1 MRINKFLVISSLFLG
16 LFVACD
22 KNELDV
28 KNPNVP
34 TPASAA
40 TEPGIQALAQ
50 GAIYRTG
57 FLLSTVSTENNSKFY
72 DGVYGHF
79 WSGVIGFH
87 EMLGDN
93 IGIEAANAFLNQLA
107 CPDAV
112 ILDDGT
118 TALNPN
124 SPKTQ
129 YELLRGINSNSNQG
143 ANPGFHEWYYMYAL
157 NNGANTILD
166 VVKNVK
172 FGNGGD
178 VKTKTYQAWAYFWKG
193 FAYSRIGSMYYAG
206 LINNAVG
213 TTNANYVTKE
223 QIIAEANANFDKAAA
238 LLGGLAAGGDYD
250 AIVGALIPSFCQ
262 SGKGGVLTPAEW
274 VRNINTMKARNI
286 LANTPVASMTPAQ
299 WGSIASLTANGVK
312 ATDKVFTGRSNE
324 ANDIWSTTGGT
335 VAAKATNAKPGGAG
349 YKTSERLIQDFKTGD
364 KRLANNFGTGTA
376 WIGNA
381 DRGNAFNTRYTVLS
395 GGTGIAGTVTL
406 SNITTAGAA
415 EIYLAG
421 TYEENALMAAEAK
434 IYTNDI
440 AGAMPLIDAVRTAQ
454 GAGLAAT
461 STTLSL
467 VDAKEELRRERRSAL
482 VFRGLA
488 FYDARRWGIIDKG
501 GPGRTNC
508 VVINSKGVVST
519 KATIKYNYLDYWDV
533 PDNELAYN
541 PAAAGSAAVV
551 NPKK

>member
-50 GAIYRTG
+50 GAIYRNG

-124 SPKTQ
+124 SPNTQ
-129 YELLRGINSNSNQG
+129 YALLRGINSNSNQG

-172 FGNGGD
+172 FGTGGD

-286 LANTPVASMTPAQ
+286 LANTPVASMTAAQ

-324 ANDIWSTTGGT
+324 ANDIWSTTNGT

-508 VVINSKGVVST
+508 VVVDKGGKVNT

>member
-40 TEPGIQALAQ
+40 TEPGVQALAQ

-57 FLLSTVSTENNSKFY
+57 FLLSTDPKENNNKFY

-93 IGIEAANAFLNQLA
+93 IGIEAANAFLNQLS

-112 ILDDGT
+112 ILDDGS

-129 YELLRGINSNSNQG
+129 YELIRGINSNNNQG
-143 ANPGFHEWYYMYAL
+143 SNPLFHEWYYMYAL

-172 FGNGGD
+172 FGTGAD

-193 FAYSRIGSMYYAG
+193 FAYSHIGSMYYAG
-206 LINNAVG
+206 LINNTVG

-223 QIIAEANANFDKAAA
+223 QIIAESNANFDKAAA
-238 LLGGLAAGGDYD
+238 LLGGLSAGGDYD
-250 AIVGALIPSFCQ
+250 GIIGALIPSFCQ
-262 SGKGGVLTPAEW
+262 SGKGGILSPAEW

-286 LANTPVASMTPAQ
+286 LANTPVASMTSAQ
-299 WGSIASLTANGVK
+299 WGQIATLTAAGVK
-312 ATDKVFTGRSNE
+312 STDKVFTGRSNE
-324 ANDIWSTTGGT
+324 AGDIWSTTAGT
-335 VAAKATNAKPGGAG
+335 VAARATNPKPGGAG

-376 WIGNA
+376 WIGNS

-406 SNITTAGAA
+406 SNITVAGAA

-421 TYEENALMAAEAK
+421 TYEENALMQAEAK

-440 AGAMPLIDAVRTAQ
+440 AGAMPIIDAVRTFQ

-461 STTLSL
+461 STTLTAA
-467 VDAKEELRRERRSAL
+467 DAKEELRKERRSAL
-482 VFRGLA
+482 VFRGVA
-488 FYDARRWGIIDKG
+488 FYDARRWGIIEKG
-501 GPGRTNC
+501 GPGRTGC
-508 VVINSKGVVST
+508 VVVDKTGKVNT

-541 PAAAGSAAVV
+541 QPAAGSAAVV

>member
-1 MRINKFLVISSLFLG
+1 MRINKFLIISALFLG

-57 FLLSTVSTENNSKFY
+57 FLLSTVSTDNNAKFY
-72 DGVYGHF
+72 DGVFGHF

-112 ILDDGT
+112 ILDSGAT
-118 TALNPN
+118 ELNPN

-129 YELLRGINSNSNQG
+129 YELIRGINVNANQG
-143 ANPGFHEWYYMYAL
+143 SNPLFHEWYYMYAL

-172 FGNGGD
+172 FGTGGD

-193 FAYSRIGSMYYAG
+193 FAYSHIGSMYYAG
-206 LINNAVG
+206 LINNTVG

-223 QIIAEANANFDKAAA
+223 QIIAESNANFDKAAA
-238 LLGGLAAGGDYD
+238 LLGGLSAGGDYD
-250 AIVGALIPSFCQ
+250 GIVGALIPSFCQ
-262 SGKGGVLTPAEW
+262 NGKGGVLSPAEW

-286 LANTPVASMTPAQ
+286 LANTPVANMTAAQ
-299 WGSIASLTANGVK
+299 WGTIATLTANGVK
-312 ATDKVFTGRSNE
+312 ATDKVFTGKSNE
-324 ANDIWSTTGGT
+324 ANDIWSTTAGT

-349 YKTSERLIQDFKTGD
+349 YKTSERLIQDYKTGD

-376 WIGNA
+376 WIGNS

-395 GGTGIAGTVTL
+395 GGTGVAGTITL

-434 IYTNDI
+434 IYTGDI
-440 AGAMPLIDAVRTAQ
+440 AGAMPLIDAVRTFQ
-454 GAGLAAT
+454 GAGLAAS
-461 STTLSL
+461 STTLAAAA
-467 VDAKEELRRERRSAL
+467 AKEELRLERRSAL

-488 FYDARRWGIIDKG
+488 FYDARRWGVIEKG
-501 GPGRTNC
+501 GPGRTNA
-508 VVINSKGVVST
+508 VVVDKTGKVNT

>member
-1 MRINKFLVISSLFLG
+1 VQ
-16 LFVACD
+16 
-22 KNELDV
+22 
-28 KNPNVP
+28 
-34 TPASAA
+34 T
-40 TEPGIQALAQ
+40 
-50 GAIYRTG
+50 
-57 FLLSTVSTENNSKFY
+57 
-72 DGVYGHF
+72 
-79 WSGVIGFH
+79 
-87 EMLGDN
+87 
-93 IGIEAANAFLNQLA
+93 
-107 CPDAV
+107 
-112 ILDDGT
+112 
-118 TALNPN
+118 
-124 SPKTQ
+124 
-129 YELLRGINSNSNQG
+129 
-143 ANPGFHEWYYMYAL
+143 PGFHEWYYMYAL

-172 FGNGGD
+172 FGTGGD

-238 LLGGLAAGGDYD
+238 LLGGVAAGGDYD

-262 SGKGGVLTPAEW
+262 SGKGGVLSPAEW

-286 LANTPVASMTPAQ
+286 LANTPVASMTAAQ

-395 GGTGIAGTVTL
+395 GGTGVAGAITL
-406 SNITTAGAA
+406 SNITQAGAA

-440 AGAMPLIDAVRTAQ
+440 AGAMPLIDAVRTSQ

-508 VVINSKGVVST
+508 VVVDKGGKVNT

>member
-50 GAIYRTG
+50 GAIYRNG
-57 FLLSTVSTENNSKFY
+57 FLLSTDSKDNNNKYY

-129 YELLRGINSNSNQG
+129 YELLRGINSNNNQG
-143 ANPGFHEWYYMYAL
+143 SNPLFHEWYYMYAL
-157 NNGANTILD
+157 NNGANTVLD
-166 VVKNVK
+166 VAKNVK
-172 FGNGGD
+172 FGTGGD
-178 VKTKTYQAWAYFWKG
+178 VKLKTYQAWAYFWKG
-193 FAYSRIGSMYYAG
+193 FAYSHIGSMYYAG
-206 LINNAVG
+206 LINNGVG

-223 QIIAEANANFDKAAA
+223 QIIAESNANFDKAAA
-238 LLGGLAAGGDYD
+238 LLGGVAAGGDYD

-262 SGKGGVLTPAEW
+262 TGKGGVLSPAEW

-286 LANTPVASMTPAQ
+286 LANTPVASMTAAQ

-324 ANDIWSTTGGT
+324 AGDIWTTTGGT

-364 KRLANNFGTGTA
+364 KRLENNFGTGTA
-376 WIGNA
+376 WIGNS

-395 GGTGIAGTVTL
+395 GGKGVAGTVTL

-440 AGAMPLIDAVRTAQ
+440 AGAMPLIDAVRTFQ

-461 STTLSL
+461 STTLAL
-467 VDAKEELRRERRSAL
+467 ADAKEELRRERRSAL

-488 FYDARRWGIIDKG
+488 FYDARRLGIIDKG

-508 VVINSKGVVST
+508 VVIDKGGKVST

>member
-1 MRINKFLVISSLFLG
+1 MRINKFLIISALFLG
-16 LFVACD
+16 LFVACN
-22 KNELDV
+22 KSELDV

-57 FLLSTVSTENNSKFY
+57 FLLSTNSSENNSKFY

-79 WSGVIGFH
+79 WSGAIGFH

-112 ILDDGT
+112 ILDDGS

-129 YELLRGINSNSNQG
+129 YELIRGINTNNNQG
-143 ANPGFHEWYYMYAL
+143 SNPLFHEWYYMYAL

-172 FGNGGD
+172 FGTGGD
-178 VKTKTYQAWAYFWKG
+178 VKLKTYQAWAYFWKG
-193 FAYSRIGSMYYAG
+193 FAYSHIGSMYYAG
-206 LINNAVG
+206 IINNEVG
-213 TTNANYVTKE
+213 VTNANYVTKE
-223 QIIAEANANFDKAAA
+223 QIIAESNANFDKAAA
-238 LLGGLAAGGDYD
+238 LLGGLSAGGDYD
-250 AIVGALIPSFCQ
+250 AILGALIPSFCQ
-262 SGKGGVLTPAEW
+262 TGKGGILTPAAW
-274 VRNINTMKARNI
+274 VHNINTMKARNI
-286 LANTPVASMTPAQ
+286 VANTPVANMTAAQ
-299 WGSIASLTANGVK
+299 WGTVATLTAAGVTK
-312 ATDKVFTGRSNE
+312 TDLVFTGRSNE
-324 ANDIWSTTGGT
+324 ANDIWTTTTGT
-335 VAAKATNAKPGGAG
+335 VAAKSTNAKPGGNT
-349 YKTSERLIQDFKTGD
+349 YKVSERLIQDFKTGD

-376 WIGNA
+376 WIGNS

-406 SNITTAGAA
+406 SNITVAGAA

-421 TYEENALMAAEAK
+421 TYEENALMQAEAK

-440 AGAMPLIDAVRTAQ
+440 AGAMPIIDAVRTYQ

-461 STTLSL
+461 STTLAL
-467 VDAKEELRRERRSAL
+467 ADAKEELRRERRSAL

-488 FYDARRWGIIDKG
+488 FYDARRLGITEKG
-501 GPGRTNC
+501 GLGRTNA
-508 VVINSKGVVST
+508 VVIDKTGKVNT

-541 PAAAGSAAVV
+541 QPAAGSAAVV

>member
-1 MRINKFLVISSLFLG
+1 MRINKFLIISALFLG
-16 LFVACD
+16 LFVACN
-22 KNELDV
+22 KSELDV

-57 FLLSTVSTENNSKFY
+57 FLLSQDSKDNNNKFY

-112 ILDDGT
+112 ILDDGS

-129 YELLRGINSNSNQG
+129 YELLRGINVNANQG
-143 ANPGFHEWYYMYAL
+143 SNPLFHEWYYMYAL

-172 FGNGGD
+172 FGTGGD

-193 FAYSRIGSMYYAG
+193 FAYSHIGSMYYAG
-206 LINNAVG
+206 LINNTVG
-213 TTNANYVTKE
+213 ATNANYVTKE
-223 QIIAEANANFDKAAA
+223 QIIAESNANFDKAAA
-238 LLGGLAAGGDYD
+238 LLGGLSAGGDYD
-250 AIVGALIPSFCQ
+250 GIVGALIPSFCQ
-262 SGKGGVLTPAEW
+262 TGKGGILTPAEW

-286 LANTPVASMTPAQ
+286 LANTPVASMTAAQ
-299 WGSIASLTANGVK
+299 WGTIATLTAAGVK
-312 ATDKVFTGRSNE
+312 STDKVFTGKSNE
-324 ANDIWSTTGGT
+324 ANDIWTVTGGT

-376 WIGNA
+376 WIGNS

-395 GGTGIAGTVTL
+395 GGTGVAGAITL

-421 TYEENALMAAEAK
+421 TYEENALMQAEAK
-434 IYTNDI
+434 IYTGDI
-440 AGAMPLIDAVRTAQ
+440 AGAMPLIDAVRTSQ
-454 GAGLAAT
+454 GAGLAAS
-461 STTLSL
+461 STTLTAAA
-467 VDAKEELRRERRSAL
+467 AKEELRLERRSAL

-488 FYDARRWGIIDKG
+488 FYDARRWGIIEKG
-501 GPGRTNC
+501 GPGRTNA
-508 VVINSKGVVST
+508 VVVDKTGKVNT